1 MLETRD
7 SKENNI
13 DKKLEDTIEKLM
25 NTNLNTT

>member
-1 MLETRD
+1 VLETRD